1 MHDFTCT
8 DTVDMYYM
16 TSADKMRLF
25 IESKKEILEKCFY
38 YNQKMRGVW
47 TNRAMK
53 KDKKAVIYGLL
64 RHFEKYSTP
73 IKNIKET
80 NSFLL
85 REVIG

>member
-38 YNQKMRGVW
+38 YNPKMRGGGW
-47 TNRAMK
+47 TNRPMK
-53 KDKKAVIYGLL
+53 KD
-64 RHFEKYSTP
+64 
-73 IKNIKET
+73 
-80 NSFLL
+80 
-85 REVIG
+85 